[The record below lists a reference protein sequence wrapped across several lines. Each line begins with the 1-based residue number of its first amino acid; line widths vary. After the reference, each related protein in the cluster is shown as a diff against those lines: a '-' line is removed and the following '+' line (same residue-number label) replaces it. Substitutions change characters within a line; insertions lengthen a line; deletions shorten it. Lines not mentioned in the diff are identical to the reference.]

1 MKELPGEIE
10 ALKQRGIGEVQ
21 AEQVRIKAAAAV
33 ERDRMLEQ
41 AKREIDQ
48 QVAAARRTL
57 KQDAADLVVGIA
69 RQRVEHEMT
78 DADRSRLVDRYV
90 AQVKTA
96 HD

>member
-1 MKELPGEIE
+1 
-10 ALKQRGIGEVQ
+10 VQ
-21 AEQVRIKAAAAV
+21 AEQVRIHAAAAA
-33 ERDRMLEQ
+33 ERDRLLEQ
-41 AKREIDQ
+41 ARREIDQ
-48 QVAAARRTL
+48 QVLAARRTL

-69 RQRVEHEMT
+69 KRRVEQEIT